1 MMIQDQRGRG
11 ALESAVQYPMQSAA
25 QSPDVAGLFSLF
37 NARTPRV
44 YADIDRV
51 QSEILGVPTS
61 RVFETLE
68 IYLGS
73 SFINEFNLLGRT
85 FRVTAQADGQF
96 RLDLHA
102 IANLKTRNDAGE
114 MVPIGAVAAFQDRTG
129 AYRGPCYN
137 LWQSSNET
145 VSVAACLYAPSI

>member
-37 NARTPRV
+37 NTRTPRV

-85 FRVTAQADGQF
+85 FRVTAQAEGQF

-102 IANLKTRNDAGE
+102 IADLKTRNDAGE

-129 AYRGPCYN
+129 AYRVSRYN
-137 LWQSSNET
+137 LWQIFSEI
-145 VSVAACLYAPSI
+145 VSVSACLYAPSI

>member
-11 ALESAVQYPMQSAA
+11 AQESAVQHLMQSAA

-37 NARTPRV
+37 STHTPRV
-44 YADIDRV
+44 YAGIDRV

-129 AYRGPCYN
+129 AYRVPCYN
-137 LWQSSNET
+137 LWRSFSGRCRPLT
-145 VSVAACLYAPSI
+145 RLYAPSI

>member
-1 MMIQDQRGRG
+1 MFLLRIQRPPTSTLTDTLFPYTTLFRSRG
-11 ALESAVQYPMQSAA
+11 ALESAVQHLMQSAT

-37 NARTPRV
+37 NTRTPRV

-68 IYLGS
+68 SYLGS

-85 FRVTAQADGQF
+85 FLVTAQADGRSEEHTSELQ
-96 RLDLHA
+96 
-102 IANLKTRNDAGE
+102 
-114 MVPIGAVAAFQDRTG
+114 
-129 AYRGPCYN
+129 
-137 LWQSSNET
+137 
-145 VSVAACLYAPSI
+145 